1 MRIWPVILDSQ
12 PAYLHGRGKS
22 SSLLL
27 APLGHSVLIEHLAAA
42 LAQITDNAPL
52 IVAAEDRDERFD
64 EWVHALYPKA
74 NVITAPQQFADAM
87 AGHEL
92 SDAVLFIDPRCMPV
106 RGLQL
111 GNLLRQHAAESRVAH
126 HLVAFEPSVAGTRER
141 VCVDG
146 RGQVRAIQRLYE
158 QMTWAQI
165 SGVAATI
172 VPGSFPISADGDMPR
187 SLRALRHTLLDQG
200 VPSRDVGIDG
210 GALDLNE
217 ERGILAA
224 NEQLLIEAVSFR
236 TEEASAPV
244 RVGDGHTIHETARM
258 MGPVVVH
265 PGASIDAN
273 ATVLGPAVVGRGAKI
288 GAGAV
293 VAHAT
298 IGPDCVV
305 PPNAVVRD
313 RAWFKGSAD
322 HVFGGTERPP
332 VSYTDRLARLSL
344 DAGHQDAAVAPG
356 DLHPGTPRSVK
367 LKRALDVTAAA
378 LGLLVLSPLL
388 ILIAI
393 AVWLESR
400 SPIFYGDKREGM
412 GGRLFKCWKFRT
424 MYTGAHL
431 AQRDLKALDQTDGP
445 HFKVAFD
452 PRVTKVGRLLR
463 AANLDELPQLYN
475 VLIGEMSLVGPRPS
489 PFRENQVCVPWR
501 AARLAVRPGITG
513 FWQVCRH
520 NRSEGDFHQWIEY
533 DLLYVQHLSF
543 WLDIKILTAT
553 LLTLGGK
560 LKAVPASR
568 LVSNEPSLA
577 SDAIP
582 AGPVQP
588 KHEAERVA

>member
-1 MRIWPVILDSQ
+1 MRIWPVVLDSQ
-12 PAYLHGRGKS
+12 PSYLHGRGKS

-27 APLGHSVLIEHLAAA
+27 APLGTSVLIEHLSASF
-42 LAQITDNAPL
+42 AQVTDNPPL
-52 IVAAEDRDERFD
+52 IVAFGDVDERYAD
-64 EWVHALYPKA
+64 WMHALCPKA
-74 NVITAPQQFADAM
+74 QVVTTPQMFLDAL

-92 SDAVLFIDPRCMPV
+92 SDALLFVDPRCMPV
-106 RGLQL
+106 RGLHLSQ
-111 GNLLRQHAAESRVAH
+111 LLRHHSAEPRVAH
-126 HLVAFEPSVAGTRER
+126 HLVAFEHSVAGTRER

-146 RGQVRAIQRLYE
+146 TGQVRAIQRLYD

-172 VPGSFPISADGDMPR
+172 VPGSFPVSADGEIPR
-187 SLRALRHTLLDQG
+187 SLRDLRQTLLDHG
-200 VPSRDVGIDG
+200 VPSRDVAIDG

-224 NEQLLIEAVSFR
+224 NEQLILDAASFR
-236 TEEASAPV
+236 SEEEATAPLW
-244 RVGDGHTIHETARM
+244 VGEGHSIHETARM

-265 PGASIDAN
+265 AGATIDAN

-305 PPNAVVRD
+305 PPNTVVRD
-313 RAWFKGSAD
+313 RAWFKSSGD
-322 HVFGGTERPP
+322 HVFGGTERPA
-332 VSYTDRLARLSL
+332 VSFTERLARLAL
-344 DAGHQDAAVAPG
+344 DAGQQAPATG
-356 DLHPGTPRSVK
+356 TQSQPGTPRTLK
-367 LKRALDVTAAA
+367 LKRALDVTAAVA
-378 LGLLVLSPLL
+378 GLTLMSPVLV
-388 ILIAI
+388 LIAI
-393 AVWLESR
+393 VVWLESKG
-400 SPIFYGDKREGM
+400 PIFYGDKREGM

-445 HFKVAFD
+445 HFKVDRD
-452 PRVTKVGRLLR
+452 PRVTKVGRVLR
-463 AANLDELPQLYN
+463 ALNLDEVPQLYN

-501 AARLAVRPGITG
+501 AARLSVRPGITG

-543 WLDIKILTAT
+543 WLDLKILTAT
-553 LLTLGGK
+553 IVTLGGK
-560 LKAVPASR
+560 LSAVPASR
-568 LVSNEPSLA
+568 LVSAPA
-577 SDAIP
+577 IVADVIP
-582 AGPVQP
+582 AESVQP